1 MARTKGMRKNLRD
14 ETRLLGRDQIREDFE
29 DY

>member
-1 MARTKGMRKNLRD
+1 MARTKDKRRNLRD
-14 ETRLLGRDQIREDFE
+14 ETRSLGRDQIREDFE